1 MTPLSKEEIKKIYQ
15 QPLIE
20 LIHQAAEVHR
30 QNFNVKQVQIS
41 SLVSIKTGGC
51 PEDCAYCPQSAKYN
65 TEIKVHKLMEPQ
77 ELKETIDYAKNNG
90 VSRMCLGAAWRE
102 VRNNRDF
109 DKVVEMI
116 QMINHEGLEVCAT
129 FGMINEEQAKKLAEA
144 GLYAYNHNID
154 TSEEYYNKIISTR
167 NYQDRLQT
175 LQNVRKAGLTICSG
189 GIIGMGESE
198 DDRIGMLYTLN
209 LLNPHPE
216 SVPIN
221 TLVAVK
227 GTPLENQPKVSVW
240 ELVRMIATTRIVLPQ
255 SMVRLSAGR
264 LELSIEAQALCFIA
278 GANSIFAGDKLLT
291 TPNNDINQDKLMFEL
306 LGLEP
311 LPSIHQRKAR
321 LVESE
326 Q

>member
-1 MTPLSKEEIKKIYQ
+1 MKPLSKTEIKAIYEL
-15 QPLIE
+15 PLIE
-20 LIHQAAEVHR
+20 LIHKAAEVHR
-30 QNFNVKQVQIS
+30 QNFDVKKVQIS

-65 TEIKVHKLMEPQ
+65 TEIKVHKLMEPSELQ
-77 ELKETIDYAKNNG
+77 ENINYAKENG

-102 VRNNRDF
+102 VRNNKDF
-109 DKVVEMI
+109 DKVLEMVK
-116 QMINHEGLEVCAT
+116 MITNEGLEVCAT

-167 NYQDRLQT
+167 NYQDRLNT

-189 GIIGMGESE
+189 GIIGMGESI
-198 DDRIGMLYTLN
+198 DDRISMLYTLN

-221 TLVAVK
+221 TLVPVK
-227 GTPLENQPKVSVW
+227 GTPLENQPKVSIW
-240 ELVRMIATTRIVLPQ
+240 ELVRMIATTRIVLPK

-264 LELSIEAQALCFIA
+264 LELSMEAQALCFLA
-278 GANSIFAGDKLLT
+278 GANSIFAGDRLLT
-291 TPNNDINQDKLMFEL
+291 TPNNDIHQDKLMFEI

-311 LPSIHQRKAR
+311 MPSVHQKTLANA
-321 LVESE
+321 
-326 Q
+326 

>member
-1 MTPLSKEEIKKIYQ
+1 MSSLSKEEIKSIYEL
-15 QPLIE
+15 PLIE
-20 LIHQAAEVHR
+20 LIHKASEVHR
-30 QNFNVKQVQIS
+30 QNFDVKEVQIS

-51 PEDCAYCPQSAKYN
+51 PEDCAYCPQSAKYH
-65 TEIKVHKLMEPQ
+65 TEIKVHKLMEPE
-77 ELKETIDYAKNNG
+77 ELSEHIQYAKSNA
-90 VSRMCLGAAWRE
+90 VSRLCLGAAWRE

-109 DKVVEMI
+109 DKVLEMVR
-116 QMINHEGLEVCAT
+116 MITDEGLEVCAT

-167 NYQDRLQT
+167 NYQDRINT
-175 LQNVRKAGLTICSG
+175 LHQVRKAGLTICSG
-189 GIIGMGESE
+189 GIIGMGESAE
-198 DDRIGMLYTLN
+198 DRISMLYTLN

-221 TLVAVK
+221 TLVPVK

-240 ELVRMIATTRIVLPQ
+240 ELVRMIATTRIVLPK

-291 TPNNDINQDKLMFEL
+291 TPNNDINTDKQMFEL
-306 LGLEP
+306 LGLKP
-311 LPSIHQRKAR
+311 MPSVRQKHSAH
-321 LVESE
+321 V
-326 Q
+326 

>member
-1 MTPLSKEEIKKIYQ
+1 MKPLSKTEIKAIYEL
-15 QPLIE
+15 PLIE
-20 LIHQAAEVHR
+20 LIHKAAEVHR
-30 QNFNVKQVQIS
+30 QNFDVKKVQIS

-65 TEIKVHKLMEPQ
+65 TEIKVHKLMEPSELQ
-77 ELKETIDYAKNNG
+77 ENINYAKENG

-102 VRNNRDF
+102 VRNNKDF
-109 DKVVEMI
+109 DKVLEMVK
-116 QMINHEGLEVCAT
+116 MITNEGLEVCAT
-129 FGMINEEQAKKLAEA
+129 LGMINEEQAKKLAEA

-167 NYQDRLQT
+167 NYQDRLNT

-189 GIIGMGESE
+189 GIIGMGESA
-198 DDRIGMLYTLN
+198 DDRISMLYTLN

-221 TLVAVK
+221 TLVPVK
-227 GTPLENQPKVSVW
+227 GTPLENQPKVSIW
-240 ELVRMIATTRIVLPQ
+240 ELVRMIATTRIVLPK

-264 LELSIEAQALCFIA
+264 LELSMEAQALCFLA
-278 GANSIFAGDKLLT
+278 GANSIFVGDKLLT
-291 TPNNDINQDKLMFEL
+291 TPNNDIHQDKLMFEI

-311 LPSIHQRKAR
+311 MPSVHQKTLANA
-321 LVESE
+321 
-326 Q
+326 

>member
-1 MTPLSKEEIKKIYQ
+1 MKPLSKTEIKAIYEL
-15 QPLIE
+15 PLIE
-20 LIHQAAEVHR
+20 LIHKAAEVHR
-30 QNFNVKQVQIS
+30 QNFDVKKVQIS

-65 TEIKVHKLMEPQ
+65 TEIKVHKLMEPSELQ
-77 ELKETIDYAKNNG
+77 ENINYAKENG

-102 VRNNRDF
+102 VRNNKDF
-109 DKVVEMI
+109 DKVLEMVK
-116 QMINHEGLEVCAT
+116 MITNEGLEVCAT

-167 NYQDRLQT
+167 NYQDRLNT

-189 GIIGMGESE
+189 GIIGMGESI
-198 DDRIGMLYTLN
+198 DDRISMLYTLN

-221 TLVAVK
+221 TLVPVK
-227 GTPLENQPKVSVW
+227 GTPLENQPKVSIW
-240 ELVRMIATTRIVLPQ
+240 ELVRMIATTRIVLPK

-264 LELSIEAQALCFIA
+264 LELSMEAQALCFLA

-291 TPNNDINQDKLMFEL
+291 TPNNDIHQDKLMFEI
-306 LGLEP
+306 LGLQP
-311 LPSIHQRKAR
+311 MPSVHQKTLANA
-321 LVESE
+321 
-326 Q
+326 

>member
-1 MTPLSKEEIKKIYQ
+1 MKPLTKEEIKEIYN

-20 LIHQAAEVHR
+20 LIHQAAEIHR
-30 QNFNVKQVQIS
+30 NHFKVNEVQIS

-65 TEIKVHKLMEPQ
+65 TEIKVHKLMEPD
-77 ELKETIDYAKNNG
+77 ELKDNIECAKKNG

-109 DKVVEMI
+109 DKVLEMVK
-116 QMINHEGLEVCAT
+116 MISKEGLEVCAT
-129 FGMINEEQAKKLAEA
+129 LGMISEEHAKKLAEA
-144 GLYAYNHNID
+144 GLYAYNHNLD
-154 TSEEYYNKIISTR
+154 TSEEYYTKIIRTR
-167 NYQDRLQT
+167 TYQDRLNT

-189 GIIGMGESE
+189 GIIGMGESVE
-198 DDRIGMLYTLN
+198 DRISMLYTLN

-221 TLVAVK
+221 TLVPVK
-227 GTPLENQPKVSVW
+227 GTPLENQPKVSIW
-240 ELVRMIATTRIVLPQ
+240 ELVRMIATTRIVLPT

-264 LELSIEAQALCFIA
+264 IELSYEAQALCFIA

-291 TPNNDINQDKLMFEL
+291 TPNNDLNQDKVLFET
-306 LGLEP
+306 LGLKP
-311 LPSIHQRKAR
+311 MPSIYEKNVAQIPN
-321 LVESE
+321 
-326 Q
+326 